1 MVRKGASD
9 KLGEL
14 AMGWCSFLVGL
25 RSICQFLDQLS
36 LTFIE
41 LWRIS
46 WGDEFDVLGI
56 EKADQAIH

>member
-1 MVRKGASD
+1 MVRKGASNN
-9 KLGEL
+9 LGEL
-14 AMGWCSFLVGL
+14 AMGRCSFLVSL
-25 RSICQFLDQLS
+25 RSTCKFLDQLS

-56 EKADQAIH
+56 EKAGQAIH